1 MWRSSGLNVGF
12 GGKINRIVHSEK
24 NLFPGLLSHKRSVLL
39 NYHVSN

>member
-1 MWRSSGLNVGF
+1 MWRSSGLKVGF

-24 NLFPGLLSHKRSVLL
+24 KMFASLLSHKRSVLL